1 MNVPIVRLFGL
12 VIVLFALLVAFTSR
26 WTVFEAQALR
36 DESANQPRQA
46 LAEERIRR
54 GRIRA
59 AEGQALAASR
69 PLPGERYVRRYPT
82 GSLFAHPV
90 GYSFT
95 TEGRSGLERHYND
108 ELIGRS
114 NELVSVV
121 DSLLGERAVG
131 NDLQTTL
138 SVRAQQ
144 AAMEALQGRSGAVV
158 AMDVRTG
165 AVRVMASSPSY
176 DPDAIDD
183 AGTSQLNRAS
193 GSPLLNRATQGLYP
207 PGSTFKVVT
216 AAAAL
221 DSGDYTADSIVDGR
235 NGKPISGVPLQNFGS
250 RDWGR
255 IDLRTALTNSV
266 NTVWAEVGVEL
277 GRETMADY
285 MERFGF
291 FEDPPLD
298 YPDEQ
303 MLPSGVRKGERR
315 RLVSPESDRVD
326 LGRMAIGQGD
336 LQASAL
342 QMATVAQTIGNGGAR
357 MRPYLAEKVID
368 PDGRT
373 IDETDPEEVEQ
384 VISEDAATELTAMMR
399 DVVSEGTGTAAAL
412 SGVSVA
418 GKTGTAELNATDLN
432 QPWFIGFTPEI
443 AVAVT
448 VERQQGGT
456 GGTIA
461 APIAKRVLETL
472 GQ

>member
-1 MNVPIVRLFGL
+1 VNLPIVRLFG
-12 VIVLFALLVAFTSR
+12 VVMVLFALLVAFTSR

-36 DESANQPRQA
+36 EESANQPRQA

-54 GRIRA
+54 GRIRSSD
-59 AEGQALAASR
+59 GKVLAASR
-69 PLPGERYVRRYPT
+69 ELPGKRYARRYPA

-95 TEGRSGLERHYND
+95 TEGRSGLERAYND
-108 ELIGRS
+108 VLIGRS
-114 NELVSVV
+114 NDLVGVV

-131 NDLQTTL
+131 DDIETTL
-138 SVRAQQ
+138 SARAQQ
-144 AAMEALQGRSGAVV
+144 VAMDALGGRSGAIV

-165 AVRVMASSPSY
+165 AVRVMASTPSY
-176 DPDAIDD
+176 DPDVIGET
-183 AGTSQLNRAS
+183 GTGELNRAP
-193 GSPLLNRATQGLYP
+193 GSPLINRATQGVYP

-221 DSGDYTADSIVDGR
+221 DSGDYTAETTVDGR
-235 NGKPISGVPLQNFGS
+235 NGKPISGVPLQNFGG
-250 RDWGR
+250 RDWGV
-255 IDLRTALTNSV
+255 IDLRTALTQSV

-277 GRETMADY
+277 GRETMTDY

-291 FEDPPLD
+291 YEDPPLD

-303 MLPSGVRKGERR
+303 MVPSGVRKGERR
-315 RLVSPESDRVD
+315 RVVRPESPRVD

-357 MRPYLAEKVID
+357 MKPFLVEKVVD

-373 IDETDPEEVEQ
+373 VSETEPDKVEQ
-384 VISEDAATELTAMMR
+384 VISEEAAAELTSMMR

-412 SGVSVA
+412 SGVEVA

-432 QPWFIGFTPEI
+432 QPWFIGFTPDFAI
-443 AVAVT
+443 AVT

-456 GGTIA
+456 GGTVA
-461 APIAKRVLETL
+461 APIAKTVLEAL

>member
-1 MNVPIVRLFGL
+1 VG
-12 VIVLFALLVAFTSR
+12 ATSW
-26 WTVFEAQALR
+26 WTVFGAEKLR
-36 DESANQPRQA
+36 ANPENRRIL
-46 LAEERIRR
+46 LAEERIER
-54 GRIRA
+54 GLIRA
-59 AEGQALAASR
+59 DDGSVLARSRSLGQGR
-69 PLPGERYVRRYPT
+69 FGRRYPT
-82 GSLFAHPV
+82 GPLFAHAV

-95 TEGRSGLERHYND
+95 TEGRSGLERTYND
-108 ELIGRS
+108 ALIGRS
-114 NELVSVV
+114 NELVGVV

-131 NDLQTTL
+131 DDIQTTL
-138 SVRAQQ
+138 SARAQQ
-144 AAMEALQGRSGAVV
+144 VAMKSLQGRSGAVV

-165 AVRVMASSPSY
+165 AVRVMASTPSY

-183 AGTSQLNRAS
+183 AGTSQLNRAA

-216 AAAAL
+216 AAAAQ
-221 DSGDYTADSIVDGR
+221 DSGDYTAGSIVDGR
-235 NGKPISGVPLQNFGS
+235 NAKPISGVPLQNFGS

-291 FEDPPLD
+291 YEDPPLD
-298 YPDEQ
+298 YPDAQ
-303 MLPSGVRKGERR
+303 MLPSGVRKGDSR
-315 RLVSPESDRVD
+315 RLVSPESSRVD

-342 QMATVAQTIGNGGAR
+342 QMATVAQTIGNRGAR
-357 MRPYLAEKVID
+357 LRPYLVEKVID

-373 IDETDPEEVEQ
+373 VTETEPDEVEQ
-384 VISEDAATELTAMMR
+384 VISEDAAAELTAMMR

-412 SGVSVA
+412 SGVDVA

-432 QPWFIGFTPEI
+432 QPWFIGFTPEV

>member
-1 MNVPIVRLFGL
+1 MNVPIVRLFG
-12 VIVLFALLVAFTSR
+12 VVMVLFALLVVFTSR
-26 WTVFEAQALR
+26 WTVFEAEALR
-36 DESANQPRQA
+36 AESANQPRQA

-54 GRIRA
+54 GRIRSA
-59 AEGQALAASR
+59 DGRVLAASR
-69 PLPGERYVRRYPT
+69 RLPGERYARRYPT

-95 TEGRSGLERHYND
+95 TEGRSGLERFYN
-108 ELIGRS
+108 EALIGRS
-114 NELVSVV
+114 NDLVGVV

-131 NDLQTTL
+131 DDLETTL
-138 SVRAQQ
+138 SARAQQ
-144 AAMEALQGRSGAVV
+144 VAMEGLGGRRGAVV

-165 AVRVMASSPSY
+165 AVRVMASTPSY
-176 DPDAIDD
+176 DPAAIGEV
-183 AGTSQLNRAS
+183 GTGDLNRAA
-193 GSPLLNRATQGLYP
+193 GSPLINRATQGVYP

-221 DSGDYTADSIVDGR
+221 DSGDYSPDSMVDGS
-235 NGKPISGVPLQNFGS
+235 NGKPISGVPLQNFGG
-250 RDWGR
+250 RDWGV
-255 IDLRTALTNSV
+255 IDLRTALTQSV

-277 GRETMADY
+277 GRKTMTDY

-291 FEDPPLD
+291 YEDPPLD

-303 MLPSGVRKGERR
+303 MVPSGVRKGDRR
-315 RLVSPESDRVD
+315 RLVRPESERVD
-326 LGRMAIGQGD
+326 VGRMAIGQGD

-342 QMATVAQTIGNGGAR
+342 QMATVAQTVGNGGAR
-357 MRPYLAEKVID
+357 LKPYLVEKVVD

-373 IDETDPEEVEQ
+373 VFEAEPEEVEQ
-384 VISEDAATELTAMMR
+384 VISEDAAAQLTAMMR

-412 SGVSVA
+412 SGVEVA

-448 VERQQGGT
+448 VEAQQGGT
-456 GGTIA
+456 GGTVA
-461 APIAKRVLETL
+461 APIAKRVLEAL